1 MKSKISLKTLQDL
14 EFDLVL
20 KQVSEYCQTQMG
32 KSLVTKII
40 PFASKDILQNT
51 LQLTNEYLGS
61 YESENRCPSH
71 YFESVESELHLL
83 NIEDSYLDINAFLR
97 LNKLAETAK
106 MHLHFLKKYK
116 DYFPKLYSFSE
127 ETHYNSE
134 ISKAI
139 LSKLTPY
146 GEVHQKASPILNAI
160 RKDILEVKGK
170 ISSSFNSVLSKSMS
184 SDFLDDIKESV
195 VDNQRVLAVKAMYRK
210 KIKGLLLGT
219 SKSGS
224 IVFIAPEATQKLTRE
239 LQNLEFEEKQEIINI
254 LRALSAVIRPFSADL
269 EAYQEY
275 LSQIDSIAAKA
286 SYAKNINA
294 ILPHISD
301 AKECF
306 FKDAYHPLLLEQNN
320 RNDKITIPQ
329 TLTLNQEQHIIVIS
343 GPNAGGKSITL
354 KTIGLLQVMFQS
366 GLLVPVHRESSFHIF
381 DIILTDIGDNQSI
394 ENQLSTYSYRLKNMR
409 QFLRKSNNNTLLL
422 IDEFGTGSDPELGGS
437 LAEVFLEEFHKMEA
451 FGVITTHYSNLKV
464 LADELP
470 FATNANMQ
478 FNERSLEPSYRLF
491 VGQAGSSFTFEV
503 ASKNG
508 IPYSLINRAK
518 KKVEGEKVRLDKTI
532 SRLQK
537 ERNKL
542 QRNSEDLEKEHVL
555 AKEKGALLAT
565 DQDKLHQKLLDFN
578 LLYEKNQ
585 KMLTYGRK
593 INEFLNRFF
602 QTKNKKQLL
611 ADFFIW
617 TTSEQAKHVKKIPL
631 SKTIISKAQ
640 KEIVVKQKKVA
651 AQKLKDVEVQVL
663 KEVAIIN
670 KVAAE
675 KAKTAETQ
683 KANHTFKINDRV
695 RLEDGSATGIISKI
709 EKKNVFINYGLFTTK
724 AKISM
729 IELVEKA
736 K

>member
-394 ENQLSTYSYRLKNMR
+394 E
-409 QFLRKSNNNTLLL
+409 
-422 IDEFGTGSDPELGGS
+422 
-437 LAEVFLEEFHKMEA
+437 
-451 FGVITTHYSNLKV
+451 
-464 LADELP
+464 
-470 FATNANMQ
+470 
-478 FNERSLEPSYRLF
+478 
-491 VGQAGSSFTFEV
+491 
-503 ASKNG
+503 
-508 IPYSLINRAK
+508 
-518 KKVEGEKVRLDKTI
+518 I
-532 SRLQK
+532 S
-537 ERNKL
+537 
-542 QRNSEDLEKEHVL
+542 
-555 AKEKGALLAT
+555 
-565 DQDKLHQKLLDFN
+565 
-578 LLYEKNQ
+578 
-585 KMLTYGRK
+585 
-593 INEFLNRFF
+593 
-602 QTKNKKQLL
+602 
-611 ADFFIW
+611 
-617 TTSEQAKHVKKIPL
+617 
-631 SKTIISKAQ
+631 
-640 KEIVVKQKKVA
+640 
-651 AQKLKDVEVQVL
+651 
-663 KEVAIIN
+663 
-670 KVAAE
+670 
-675 KAKTAETQ
+675 
-683 KANHTFKINDRV
+683 
-695 RLEDGSATGIISKI
+695 
-709 EKKNVFINYGLFTTK
+709 
-724 AKISM
+724 
-729 IELVEKA
+729 
-736 K
+736 